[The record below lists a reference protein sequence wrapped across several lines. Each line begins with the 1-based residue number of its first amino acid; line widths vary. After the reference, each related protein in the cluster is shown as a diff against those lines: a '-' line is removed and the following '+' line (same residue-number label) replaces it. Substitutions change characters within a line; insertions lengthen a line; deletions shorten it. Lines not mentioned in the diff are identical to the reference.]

1 MRERWLA
8 VPTTVDSTW
17 LERLARDRIEVV
29 PWLDA
34 TRSLRDV
41 DILEIGCG
49 TGASTLALC
58 EQGARVTA
66 LDVDQSM
73 IDEACRHLEGTGLH
87 ADFRCANA
95 ADIDRLDGVDFDW
108 VIFWASLEHMLVVE
122 RLAALRAVWD
132 LLSPGGL
139 LTVIESPNRLWPVDS
154 HTSQLPFFSW
164 LPDALAFDYAT
175 FSQRPTVGGGVYTDP
190 ASQMLG
196 FLRRGRGVSFHEF
209 DVAIGD
215 HRRLEVRSC
224 MQLDRR
230 AANPARRVGWALS
243 TAGRTERALRQYAP
257 STHRAWFQPFL
268 YLTLAKGNGDSDVRH
283 VDRSAAVTVL
293 DRYDHRF
300 AGMSACSARPQRR
313 SRRDRAIPC
322 GCSTAADA

>member
-1 MRERWLA
+1 MSALTTARMSLELRARSLITLSDKRAVPSFLRERWLA
-8 VPTTVDSTW
+8 VPTTVDSAW
-17 LERLARDRIEVV
+17 LERLACDRVEVV

-49 TGASTLALC
+49 TGASTFALC
-58 EQGARVTA
+58 EQAARVMA
-66 LDVDQSM
+66 VDVDQSV
-73 IDEACRHLEGTGLH
+73 IDDARRHLEGAGLH

-95 ADIDRLDGVDFDW
+95 AEVDHADGVDFDW
-108 VIFWASLEHMLVVE
+108 VIFWASLEHMLIVE
-122 RLAALRAVWD
+122 RVASLRAAWN

-139 LTVIESPNRLWPVDS
+139 LTLIETPNRLWPVDS

-175 FSQRPTVGGGVYTDP
+175 FSQRATFGGGVYTDP
-190 ASQMLG
+190 AGQMLE

-209 DVAIGD
+209 DLALGD

-268 YLTLAKGNGDSDVRH
+268 YLTLAKGNAGSDVRH
-283 VDRSAAVTVL
+283 VDRSA
-293 DRYDHRF
+293 
-300 AGMSACSARPQRR
+300 Q
-313 SRRDRAIPC
+313 
-322 GCSTAADA
+322 